1 MTATTIVLTDGTRAD
16 GSSVTCDGCGKPMS
30 DHDCEETK
38 VREKKPR
45 AKPEEKPPC
54 PHCGGAFH
62 FSMPGGLQNTECI
75 MRQFYVDNGTLENP
89 YQRLPVFTLQDLK
102 AAVEWADDLKQPI
115 SYGRMESAAGGS
127 GTWSSIKKAATAA
140 SGTATPKRA
149 KKIKPAAAG
158 EKIEDLAEEVAPAT
172 TSARPQRKS
181 KAAATP
187 VPITS
192 GRARRAA
199 PATAPVADP
208 EPEEVVVP
216 VGGSSRPAR
225 RRTAAQAVAA
235 EAPQA
240 ESSTATAAVTTM
252 TAEEKRA
259 RRKEL
264 LSRGR

>member
-115 SYGRMESAAGGS
+115 SYGPDGVSGWWVGYLEQHQEGSNRSVRHSYSEAGEEDQAGS
-127 GTWSSIKKAATAA
+127 G
-140 SGTATPKRA
+140 GR
-149 KKIKPAAAG
+149 
-158 EKIEDLAEEVAPAT
+158 ED
-172 TSARPQRKS
+172 RG
-181 KAAATP
+181 
-187 VPITS
+187 S
-192 GRARRAA
+192 GR
-199 PATAPVADP
+199 
-208 EPEEVVVP
+208 
-216 VGGSSRPAR
+216 GGSSGNNQRTTAAEEQGGCNSCAYHVGSCPPSSARDGAR
-225 RRTAAQAVAA
+225 R
-235 EAPQA
+235 
-240 ESSTATAAVTTM
+240 
-252 TAEEKRA
+252 
-259 RRKEL
+259 
-264 LSRGR
+264 